1 MELNPEQEKKLREA
15 MVELRNKMARELE
28 NMDKLLEIYLDN
40 QVYRIHPTRE
50 ALTQEDGTRALWLVH
65 YVDTS
70 SEYGELEKM
79 VRDLRELE
87 EKGKYVQ

>member
-40 QVYRIHPTRE
+40 QVSRIHPTRE
-50 ALTQEDGTRALWLVH
+50 ALTQEDGTRALWNV
-65 YVDTS
+65 YYIKNS
-70 SEYGELEKM
+70 AEYEELERM
-79 VRDLRELE
+79 VRDLRDSE
-87 EKGKYVQ
+87 EE